1 MKALIM
7 MCICTAEKS
16 IEEDGAFSIAVD
28 IDKVTAVNIGGVKVE
43 LTDEV
48 K

>member
-1 MKALIM
+1 MRFA
-7 MCICTAEKS
+7 
-16 IEEDGAFSIAVD
+16 IAVD
-28 IDKVTAVNIGGVKVE
+28 IDKVTAVNIGSVKVD